1 MDSGWKQNSEC
12 VAGFLNFLRDI
23 QTAYSVAS
31 QMEIDA
37 DNQTQDI
44 LHRLELNQDSAADM
58 ERMAQALQ
66 AIRKT
71 RREAKDSKAKAEPVM
86 RWIKENGGM
95 GEVWDFKQK
104 LYSKNKRFR
113 GDIKKQAYR
122 DGAVETSGRFWGVF
136 KAYKRA

>member
-1 MDSGWKQNSEC
+1 MDNGWKQNSEC

-23 QTAYSVAS
+23 QTTYSVAS

-44 LHRLELNQDSAADM
+44 LHRLELNRDSAADM

-66 AIRKT
+66 EIRKT

-86 RWIKENGGM
+86 RWIKENGRM
-95 GEVWDFKQK
+95 RASLENMLGELRKVE
-104 LYSKNKRFR
+104 KRILNR
-113 GDIKKQAYR
+113 SYTAKTNI
-122 DGAVETSGRFWGVF
+122 
-136 KAYKRA
+136 